1 MKFVRCIILILAL
14 VATTP
19 VFAGVADPIADE
31 QMQAEKVHIKVAL
44 GAVVVENTTNQN
56 IDVEVYSITGARVKI
71 ISVPQSES
79 MSLDLIPGVYIVRA
93 GGTTQRVLVR

>member
-14 VATTP
+14 VAITP